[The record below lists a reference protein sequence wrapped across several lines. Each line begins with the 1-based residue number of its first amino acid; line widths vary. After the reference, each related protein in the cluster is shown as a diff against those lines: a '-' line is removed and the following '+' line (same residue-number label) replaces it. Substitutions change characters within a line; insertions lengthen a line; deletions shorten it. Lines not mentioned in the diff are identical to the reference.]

1 VAHVLRSV
9 SPSSY
14 GRSVLGGLNALFE
27 QLRHHARR
35 EEALAYRWAEATF
48 RRPSSNQ
55 FALV

>member
-1 VAHVLRSV
+1 LRSV

-27 QLRHHARR
+27 RLRHHARR